1 MKKWDM
7 LKQTINEVSDEYEFW
22 YDEAHR
28 SYNEIEKLEV
38 KYFKAVDRN
47 KELSR
52 ALGEMT
58 WKQMRYQA
66 KIKQMGR
73 KWLAKY

>member
-28 SYNEIEKLEV
+28 SYNEIEKIGSEV
-38 KYFKAVDRN
+38 F
-47 KELSR
+47 
-52 ALGEMT
+52 
-58 WKQMRYQA
+58 
-66 KIKQMGR
+66 
-73 KWLAKY
+73 